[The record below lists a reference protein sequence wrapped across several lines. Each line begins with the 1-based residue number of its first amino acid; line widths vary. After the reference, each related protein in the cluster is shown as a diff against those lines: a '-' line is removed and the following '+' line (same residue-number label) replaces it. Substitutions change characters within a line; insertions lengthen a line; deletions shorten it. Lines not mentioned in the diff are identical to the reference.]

1 MSGLGKAEI
10 SPRHVQRDVSIV
22 QVEDKHN
29 NDAAYE
35 VNEVPLH
42 RLERWKYSTTTPSS
56 SIRLQMWSTNEKHV
70 IFWTPPMRKTVCSRR
85 LNPNVRSTPNSG

>member
-1 MSGLGKAEI
+1 MLNWIYCKSWTYIRLPMSGLGKAEI

-42 RLERWKYSTTTPSS
+42 RLAR
-56 SIRLQMWSTNEKHV
+56 
-70 IFWTPPMRKTVCSRR
+70 
-85 LNPNVRSTPNSG
+85 